1 MKNELL
7 ELLAY
12 IDLDL
17 EEVEVEEEVALS
29 KLEKPYKSLLKQID
43 RITEKIDAEIEKLYP
58 DLGLLELLRN
68 KYFDLLY
75 QRYEYEKQYLI
86 GSETI
91 ATIEFEELKEE

>member
-1 MKNELL
+1 MKDEML

-17 EEVEVEEEVALS
+17 EEVEVEEEVALN